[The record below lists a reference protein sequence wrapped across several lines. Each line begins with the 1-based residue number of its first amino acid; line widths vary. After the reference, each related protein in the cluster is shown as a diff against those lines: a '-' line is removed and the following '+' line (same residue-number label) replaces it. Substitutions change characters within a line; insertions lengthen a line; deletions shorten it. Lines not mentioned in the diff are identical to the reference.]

1 MSQNVFAFG
10 SNMCSGRFRH
20 YRIHPE
26 GEGRAGLLSEYRL
39 LFNKGSD
46 DGSGKANAEPHPGG
60 QVRGVLYAIP
70 DADLKT
76 LDDGEK
82 RYHRKKLPVS
92 TPNGDI
98 TEAWVYLA
106 TEPSNNPA
114 LRPYTWYKRFLVEG
128 AREHALLPKYIAD
141 LEQIEATQDPKHER
155 DRKMRAIACR
165 AAS

>member
-1 MSQNVFAFG
+1 MSQKVFAFG

-20 YRIHPE
+20 YRMHPE
-26 GEGRAGLLSEYRL
+26 GEGRAALLSEYRL
-39 LFNKGSD
+39 LFNKKSN
-46 DGSGKANAEPHPGG
+46 DGSGKANAELHPGG

-82 RYHRKKLPVS
+82 GYYRTKLPVS
-92 TPNGDI
+92 TTDSSI

-106 TEPSNNPA
+106 SEPSNDSA

-128 AREHALLPKYIAD
+128 ARQHALLPEYIAK
-141 LEQIEATQDPKHER
+141 LEQIEATQDPNHKR